1 MWVVERPL
9 YLSLFLLFP
18 VLIYFRHYW
27 RGRGGT
33 LPFPFRVWGRAGYR
47 GFATPTVVL
56 LGIGTIAFWLGLA
69 TLLVALAGPERT
81 VRIQSYLTR
90 GIDIIIA
97 IDQSPTMAAEDFQ
110 PDNRFGAAK
119 SVVTE
124 FVALRENDPVGL
136 VGFGSEASLRVPPT
150 LDYEHLLESLEAMQV
165 WELGDGTAIGMGLA
179 VSALHLERSDA
190 PRRVIILITDGI
202 NNAGEIQPE
211 TAAEA
216 ARSLGIELYVV
227 GIGSGEE
234 VMLTLRHPETGVIL
248 RDTVSDSFDEDAL
261 RELAAAGG
269 GRYFYAGSNTALE
282 AVFEAIDSVE
292 RVEQRSLMRV
302 ERTPYHRQFILIGLA
317 LILVDAFIRRLLA
330 REVLP

>member
-1 MWVVERPL
+1 
-9 YLSLFLLFP
+9 
-18 VLIYFRHYW
+18 
-27 RGRGGT
+27 
-33 LPFPFRVWGRAGYR
+33 
-47 GFATPTVVL
+47 
-56 LGIGTIAFWLGLA
+56 
-69 TLLVALAGPERT
+69 
-81 VRIQSYLTR
+81 
-90 GIDIIIA
+90 
-97 IDQSPTMAAEDFQ
+97 DQSPTMAAEDFQ
-110 PDNRFGAAK
+110 PENRFGAAK
-119 SVVTE
+119 SVVRE
-124 FVALRENDPVGL
+124 FVSLRENDPVGL
-136 VGFGSEASLRVPPT
+136 VGFGTEASLRVPPT
-150 LDYEHLLESLEAMQV
+150 LDYRHLLESLDAMQV

-216 ARSLGIELYVV
+216 ALSLGIELYVI

-234 VMLTLRHPETGVIL
+234 VTLTLRNPETGVIL

-261 RELAAAGG
+261 GEIAAAGG

-302 ERTPYHRQFILIGLA
+302 ERTPYHRQFILIGLV
-317 LILVDAFIRRLLA
+317 LVLVDTLIRRLLA